1 MTGYESKDQ
10 ENGRCWGLSWKLP
23 DGLNPL
29 FLFTTV
35 TFLLVNK
42 IKMTAC
48 KETGVLYSGV
58 VDFAIG
64 LSNSVLNKI
73 KMTACKETGV

>member
-1 MTGYESKDQ
+1 MKAKIKKT
-10 ENGRCWGLSWKLP
+10 
-23 DGLNPL
+23 DGAGDYLGSYL
-29 FLFTTV
+29 TDSILCFLFTTV